1 MSDVFETSS
10 TQIETIYGASKLH
23 VFSFG
28 RNEQDNILCIE
39 TEGPSKKS
47 RPKIR
52 VQSACYTGEIF
63 RSTDCDCHEQLDK
76 SLKSIHRHGGYFIY
90 MLADGRGAGLLTK
103 IRGLAL
109 GISDGLDTFD
119 AYERLGI
126 VPDPR
131 NYDRVIQVARAL
143 GIQHGEL
150 LTNNPRK
157 LDAFTRAGIE
167 LERVSLDIAPTSAS
181 ISYLQTKRAKFGHLI
196 KEVSVDPS
204 PTDK

>member
-1 MSDVFETSS
+1 MSDVFETAS
-10 TQIETIYGASKLH
+10 TEIETIYGAFKLH

-28 RNEQDNILCIE
+28 PNEQDNVLCLE
-39 TEGPSKKS
+39 AGGPNKDS

-63 RSTDCDCHEQLDK
+63 RSTDCDCHEQLDE
-76 SLKSIHRHGGYFIY
+76 SLKSIHHDGGYFIY

-109 GISDGLDTFD
+109 GVTDGLDTFD

-126 VPDPR
+126 LPDPR

-143 GIQHGEL
+143 GVQRGEL

-157 LDAFTRAGIE
+157 LDAFTSAGIE
-167 LERVSLDIAPTSAS
+167 LERVSLDIAPTPAS
-181 ISYLQTKRAKFGHLI
+181 IGYLQTKRAKFGHLI
-196 KEVSVDPS
+196 KELSVDLS
-204 PTDK
+204 QTDS